1 MSGEPATGTFAGW
14 DGAPLFWQRWSA
26 PDRRAV
32 LVNVH
37 GLGDHSGLYP
47 HLVQFFPAHGWTVWA
62 FDTRGNGRS
71 PGRRGHVGA
80 WREFR
85 DDLGAF
91 LRHVRAAEG
100 NVPLVLLGNS
110 LGGLMALDFAIEHPE
125 GLAGVA
131 AAAPPLGDV
140 GVPKPLILLA
150 RLLTRV
156 WPTYSQVTGMDLTNL
171 ARDPAIVRALL
182 DDPLFHRAASARLGT
197 ETIDTIASV
206 HARAARLAVPA
217 LLLHGTGDRM
227 VPIEGSRRFASGPA
241 QSRVTLREYADA
253 GHALFVDWGYEERL
267 ADLLAWAH
275 ERAEHPGV
283 TRV

>member
-14 DGAPLFWQRWSA
+14 DGAPLFWQRWNA

-47 HLVQFFPAHGWTVWA
+47 HVARFFPPHGWTVWA

-71 PGRRGHVGA
+71 VGRRGHIGE

-85 DDLGAF
+85 EDLGAF

-100 NVPLVLLGNS
+100 DVPLVLLGNS
-110 LGGLMALDFAIEHPE
+110 LGGLMAIDYALEHPE
-125 GLAGVA
+125 HLAGVA

-140 GVPKPLILLA
+140 GVPKPLVLLA

-156 WPTYSQVTGMDLTNL
+156 WPTYSRVTGMDLTNL
-171 ARDPAIVRALL
+171 ARDPAIVQALIG
-182 DDPLFHRAASARLGT
+182 DPLFHRAASARLGT

-206 HARAARLAVPA
+206 HARASRLAVPT

-227 VPIEGSRRFASGPA
+227 VPIEGSRRLAHGPA
-241 QSRVTLREYADA
+241 IDMVMLREYADA
-253 GHALFVDWGYEERL
+253 GHALFVDWGCEERL
-267 ADLLAWAH
+267 ADLLAWADA
-275 ERAEHPGV
+275 RATQSGS